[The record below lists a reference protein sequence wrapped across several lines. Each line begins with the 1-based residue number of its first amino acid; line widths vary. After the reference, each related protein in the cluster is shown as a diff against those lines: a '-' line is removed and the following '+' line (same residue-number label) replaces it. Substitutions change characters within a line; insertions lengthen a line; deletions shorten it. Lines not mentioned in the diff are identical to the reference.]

1 MGEIINVVI
10 ADDHFLVREGVKK
23 IVSEESID
31 IKVIKEATDAAELLK
46 ILSDSLP
53 DIVILDIT
61 MPGRSGLNVLKDIKD
76 LYPKLPVLILSMHPV
91 DRYAIRVIKAG
102 AAGYLTKSGV
112 SDELIKAIRVIVNQ
126 KKQYISQNVG
136 EQLAQQINMKEDRPL
151 HENLSDREFEVLC
164 MIANGK
170 RISTIAEELSLS
182 VPTVH
187 TYRARVKEK
196 MNMKSNVE
204 IARYAIK
211 NSLID

>member
-1 MGEIINVVI
+1 MSKIINVVI

-23 IVSEESID
+23 IVAEESID
-31 IKVIKEATDAAELLK
+31 IKVVQEATNAAELLK
-46 ILSDSLP
+46 ILSENLP

-61 MPGRSGLNVLKDIKD
+61 MPGRSGLNVLKDIKG

-91 DRYAIRVIKAG
+91 DRYAVRVIKAG

-126 KKQYISQNVG
+126 KKQYISQNVA
-136 EQLAQQINMKEDRPL
+136 EQLAQQLNVKGDLPL
-151 HENLSDREFEVLC
+151 HESLSDREFEVLC

>member
-1 MGEIINVVI
+1 MSDVIKVVI
-10 ADDHFLVREGVKK
+10 ADDHLLVREGVKK
-23 IVSEESID
+23 ILSEESID
-31 IKVIKEATDAAELLK
+31 IKVVKEATSASGLLA
-46 ILSDSLP
+46 ILSEQLP

-61 MPGRSGLNVLKDIKD
+61 MPGKGGLNVLKDIKE

-112 SDELIKAIRVIVNQ
+112 SDELIKAIRVIVLQ
-126 KKQYISQNVG
+126 KRQYISQPVA
-136 EQLAQQINMKEDRPL
+136 EQFAQQINVKGDRPP
-151 HENLSDREFEVLC
+151 HENLSDREYEVLC
-164 MIANGK
+164 MIAHGK
-170 RISTIAEELSLS
+170 PISTIADELSLS
-182 VPTVH
+182 VPTVN

-196 MNMKSNVE
+196 MNMNSNVE

>member
-1 MGEIINVVI
+1 MSNVIRVVI
-10 ADDHFLVREGVKK
+10 ADDHLLVREGIKK

-31 IKVIKEATDAAELLK
+31 IKIVKEADSAAELLN
-46 ILSDSLP
+46 ILADNLP

-61 MPGRSGLNVLKDIKD
+61 MPGRSGLQVLKDIKEQ
-76 LYPKLPVLILSMHPV
+76 YPKLPVLVLSMHPV
-91 DRYAIRVIKAG
+91 NRYAIRVIKAG

-126 KKQYISQNVG
+126 NKQYISQTVA
-136 EQLAQQINMKEDRPL
+136 EQLAQQINMKGDRPL

-164 MIANGK
+164 MIAHGK
-170 RISTIAEELSLS
+170 RISAIAEELSLS

-187 TYRARVKEK
+187 TYRARLKDK

-204 IARYAIK
+204 LARYAIK

>member
-1 MGEIINVVI
+1 MSNIIKVVI
-10 ADDHFLVREGVKK
+10 ADDHLLVREGVKK

-31 IKVIKEATDAAELLK
+31 IKVVKEATNGSELME
-46 ILSDSLP
+46 ILSKELP

-61 MPGRSGLNVLKDIKD
+61 MPGKSGLNVLKDIKD

-91 DRYAIRVIKAG
+91 DRYAIRVIKAD

-112 SDELIKAIRVIVNQ
+112 SEELIKAIRVIVNQ
-126 KKQYISQNVG
+126 EKQYISQTVA
-136 EQLAQQINMKEDRPL
+136 EELAQQINIKGDRPL

-164 MIANGK
+164 MIAYGK
-170 RISTIAEELSLS
+170 RISTIADELSLS